1 MEITLKNS
9 HNKNIIYIIKQE
21 GLCQNK
27 VSSTLVFTCN
37 FKMGYSA
44 TAEQQPR
51 KYFEEILHGSENVI
65 FL

>member
-51 KYFEEILHGSENVI
+51 
-65 FL
+65 

>member
-37 FKMGYSA
+37 FIWAILQLLNNNRG
-44 TAEQQPR
+44 